1 MSGSRYRTSLVAGGT
16 SRVLES
22 DRSKNLLQQIS
33 AIRGTL
39 FLNCPEFR
47 MTGPTPDPTIPE
59 QSPSLMFQQTLDGP
73 TRGWFDRMP
82 NGCIDSWAN
91 LREKFVERFSLRRRC
106 SKDPTEVSKIVRRAN
121 ETLPNFKER
130 WTEEM
135 GYIKGVLE
143 VMQIS
148 AFMTNSK
155 CPELARR
162 FADQVPQTVTKMMK
176 HVDDF
181 VNSEEAF
188 KSTELPRGSFG
199 EGTG

>member
-1 MSGSRYRTSLVAGGT
+1 MPTNLRIYDGSTNPDDDISRFVGSANQGEWEMLVWC
-16 SRVLES
+16 R
-22 DRSKNLLQQIS
+22 
-33 AIRGTL
+33 
-39 FLNCPEFR
+39 
-47 MTGPTPDPTIPE
+47 
-59 QSPSLMFQQTLDGP
+59 MFQQTLDGP

-106 SKDPTEVSKIVRRAN
+106 NKDPTEVSKIVRRAN

-155 CPELARR
+155 CPKLARR

-176 HVDDF
+176 HVDDCWL
-181 VNSEEAF
+181 VHDQTVHALASPKAN
-188 KSTELPRGSFG
+188 ELTIPEQTATGKGTSNPFMAGSLPK
-199 EGTG
+199 TTKPT